1 MMSGKS
7 GSQRPLPLRRS
18 VVRRALSGYIGHN
31 ITLSRGTVVGTGM
44 LERFAADGGRRLV
57 EALSEFRL
65 LAGVDGAPARLAN
78 IGHLLEVEEGE
89 SFINQNGSETDV
101 FFIVAGS
108 VNVVVNGK
116 VVNTRKVGDHV
127 GEMAAIE
134 PAQLRSATITA
145 REPCVLL
152 KISEADFI
160 ALADANPVIW
170 RRVAATLSR
179 RLMERNSMVAQ
190 ARTKMRVFV
199 MSSVEA
205 LPITRL
211 LVQHF
216 EHDPFV
222 TMVWDHGVF
231 RASNYTLDE
240 LERELE
246 QADFAIAVAHADDV
260 VISRGD
266 EWPTMRDN
274 VVFELGMFIGFL
286 GRRRAFLMEPRED
299 KLKLPSDLTGL
310 TTVPYRYVKGPDARA
325 HLAPACEQ
333 IRTRILEA
341 GPRD

>member
-1 MMSGKS
+1 M
-7 GSQRPLPLRRS
+7 
-18 VVRRALSGYIGHN
+18 V
-31 ITLSRGTVVGTGM
+31 
-44 LERFAADGGRRLV
+44 ERFAAGGGKRLI

-65 LAGVDGAPARLAN
+65 LAGLEGIPARFAEV
-78 IGHLLEVEEGE
+78 GELLEVAAGE
-89 SFINQNGSETDV
+89 SFITQDGPETDV
-101 FFIVAGS
+101 FFIVSGS
-108 VNVVVNGK
+108 VNVIVNGK
-116 VVNTRKVGDHV
+116 VVNSRRVGDHV

-152 KISEADFI
+152 KISESDFI
-160 ALADANPVIW
+160 GLADASPVIW

-179 RLMERNSMVAQ
+179 RLMERNSTI
-190 ARTKMRVFV
+190 ARARDQVRVFV

-205 LPITRL
+205 LPVTRL

-216 EHDPFV
+216 EHDPFLTV
-222 TMVWDHGVF
+222 VWDHGVF

-240 LERELE
+240 LERQLE
-246 QADFAIAVAHADDV
+246 QVDFAIAVAHADDM

-266 EWPTMRDN
+266 EWPVMRDN

-299 KLKLPSDLTGL
+299 KLKLPSDLAGL
-310 TTVPYRYVKGPDARA
+310 TTVSYRYAKGPDARTL
-325 HLAPACEQ
+325 LAPACEQ
-333 IRTRILEA
+333 IRARILEA

>member
-1 MMSGKS
+1 M
-7 GSQRPLPLRRS
+7 
-18 VVRRALSGYIGHN
+18 V
-31 ITLSRGTVVGTGM
+31 
-44 LERFAADGGRRLV
+44 ERFSAEGGKRLL

-65 LAGVDGAPARLAN
+65 LAGLDGVSARLVEL
-78 IGHLLEVEEGE
+78 GELLEVAAGE
-89 SFINQNGSETDV
+89 SFITQNGPETDV

-108 VNVVVNGK
+108 VNVIVNGK
-116 VVNTRKVGDHV
+116 VINARRVGDHV

-134 PAQLRSATITA
+134 PAQLRSATIAA

-152 KISEADFI
+152 KISESDFI
-160 ALADANPVIW
+160 ELADANPVIW

-179 RLMERNSMVAQ
+179 RLIERNSTIVQ
-190 ARTKMRVFV
+190 AREKVRVFV

-205 LPITRL
+205 LPVTRL

-216 EHDPFV
+216 EHDPFLTV
-222 TMVWDHGVF
+222 VWDHGVF

-240 LERELE
+240 LERQLE

-266 EWPTMRDN
+266 EWPAMRDN

-286 GRRRAFLMEPRED
+286 GRRRAILMEPRED
-299 KLKLPSDLTGL
+299 KLRLPSDLAGL
-310 TTVPYRYVKGPDARA
+310 TTVSYRYTKGPDARA
-325 HLAPACEQ
+325 FLAPACEQ
-333 IRTRILEA
+333 IRTRILET

>member
-1 MMSGKS
+1 M
-7 GSQRPLPLRRS
+7 
-18 VVRRALSGYIGHN
+18 
-31 ITLSRGTVVGTGM
+31 GTGM
-44 LERFAADGGRRLV
+44 VERFAAEGGKRLV
-57 EALSEFRL
+57 AALSEFRL
-65 LAGVDGAPARLAN
+65 LAGLSETPAYLAEA
-78 IGHLLEVEEGE
+78 GDLLEVAAGE
-89 SFINQNGSETDV
+89 SFITQGGPETDV

-108 VNVVVNGK
+108 VDVIVNGK
-116 VVNTRKVGDHV
+116 VVNIRRAGDHV

-152 KISEADFI
+152 RISENDFI
-160 ALADANPVIW
+160 RLADTNPAIW
-170 RRVAATLSR
+170 RRLAATLSR
-179 RLMERNSMVAQ
+179 RLMERNALITQ
-190 ARTKMRVFV
+190 ARERVRVFV

-205 LPITRL
+205 LPVTRL

-216 EHDPFV
+216 EHDPFL
-222 TMVWDHGVF
+222 TIVWDHGVF

-240 LERELE
+240 LERQLE
-246 QADFAIAVAHADDV
+246 QADFAIAVAHADDM

-266 EWPTMRDN
+266 EWPAMRDN

-299 KLKLPSDLTGL
+299 KLRLPSDLAGL

-325 HLAPACEQ
+325 YMAPACEQ
-333 IRTRILEA
+333 IRARILEA